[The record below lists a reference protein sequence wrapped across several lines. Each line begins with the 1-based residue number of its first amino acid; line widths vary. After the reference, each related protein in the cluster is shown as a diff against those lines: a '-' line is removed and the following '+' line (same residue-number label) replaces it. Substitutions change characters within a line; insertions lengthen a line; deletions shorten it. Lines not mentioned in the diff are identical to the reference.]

1 MAAALRATDR
11 FYRARTRDVPRG
23 ERFDHWRALH
33 PMIGLDPFDRDTAK
47 DFDGERLDCTSAE
60 GITFGFTRSASVIA
74 HFGTKGSDTLLL
86 GRVVKGE
93 SEVQVG
99 SQAPSTLSDEGFSL
113 LDHRRAYSIV
123 SPETHAHLYLILPRR
138 MVVNAIGEDPLSG
151 HAGSRTLARSP
162 LLELLWSHMQKL
174 AEVGESLNTQGT
186 AVAMKAAADLA
197 LTGLAQMGRNGA
209 RDVQGRAE
217 EALVASAE
225 RIIRLRCSDSALTA
239 DAVAASVGV
248 SRAHLYRAF
257 AARGLAIGDVIREA
271 RLGEARRLLSAPH
284 HRVIGEIAHQAGYE
298 DAAAFSRA
306 FRRRFGLS
314 PRDWVA
320 ALRERA

>member
-1 MAAALRATDR
+1 
-11 FYRARTRDVPRG
+11 
-23 ERFDHWRALH
+23 
-33 PMIGLDPFDRDTAK
+33 
-47 DFDGERLDCTSAE
+47 
-60 GITFGFTRSASVIA
+60 
-74 HFGTKGSDTLLL
+74 
-86 GRVVKGE
+86 
-93 SEVQVG
+93 
-99 SQAPSTLSDEGFSL
+99 
-113 LDHRRAYSIV
+113 
-123 SPETHAHLYLILPRR
+123 
-138 MVVNAIGEDPLSG
+138 
-151 HAGSRTLARSP
+151 
-162 LLELLWSHMQKL
+162 
-174 AEVGESLNTQGT
+174 
-186 AVAMKAAADLA
+186 MKAAADLA